1 MEDDE
6 GYEWL
11 DEARDDYEEMDQMR
25 ANSRWEGQGKGKG
38 KKGWMKKKGGRD
50 RWDDER
56 DDFEYQGKAR
66 GGLPRRE
73 IPIWAACALTALVVV
88 VLGLILGLCC
98 LYKQHKKVMQNATT
112 QLAQTGVPI
121 PSPENAESADASE
134 SNNFEA
140 LPRYDPSAIKK
151 MNEI

>member
-1 MEDDE
+1 
-6 GYEWL
+6 
-11 DEARDDYEEMDQMR
+11 MR
-25 ANSRWEGQGKGKG
+25 ADSKWEGQEKGKGKGKG
-38 KKGWMKKKGGRD
+38 KKGWMKKMGGKD

-56 DDFEYQGKAR
+56 DDDDFEYQGKAR
-66 GGLPRRE
+66 GGLPKRE

-121 PSPENAESADASE
+121 PSPVNADPADQAE

-140 LPRYDPSAIKK
+140 LPRYDSTTIKK